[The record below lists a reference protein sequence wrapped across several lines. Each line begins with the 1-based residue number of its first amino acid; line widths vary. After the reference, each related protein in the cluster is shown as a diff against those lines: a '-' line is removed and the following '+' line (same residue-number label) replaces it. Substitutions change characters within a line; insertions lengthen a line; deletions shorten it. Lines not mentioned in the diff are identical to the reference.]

1 MLRREN
7 RQLNQRRALC
17 LNEAQGRPALL
28 LEPVVRAVTVIFAGI
43 VSLGFV
49 SPSLARET
57 YLHKRS
63 IEDIKS
69 ICDKVGGEFSRDS
82 RGYGCGTNCKGGPG
96 TACVVYC
103 PTGQR
108 CIAQVI
114 GARRPTSVQ
123 NALEKGHTP

>member
-1 MLRREN
+1 M
-7 RQLNQRRALC
+7 
-17 LNEAQGRPALL
+17 QGRPALI
-28 LEPVVRAVTVIFAGI
+28 LEPVVRVSVVILVGI
-43 VSLGFV
+43 ISTGLVNP
-49 SPSLARET
+49 SPAREIH
-57 YLHKRS
+57 LQKRS

-69 ICDKVGGEFSRDS
+69 VCAKVGGEFSQDS

-96 TACVVYC
+96 TACIVYC